1 MSDEQARRKQSHE
14 RVAPTQNIKFSSMS
28 INLLPSVEMVVGV
41 KCKMI
46 KVEKS
51 YPIFFCYRSVAA
63 I

>member
-1 MSDEQARRKQSHE
+1 MSRQDANRAINELRLRK
-14 RVAPTQNIKFSSMS
+14 ILKFSQMS

-51 YPIFFCYRSVAA
+51 YPIFFCNRSVAA